1 MPLTDDAPMN
11 PLPSDPSASKPT
23 PLKLFVR
30 TGLSAGAEFAPT
42 GEFVIGRGSGC
53 LVQLKDDV
61 VSRAHCKVFWE
72 QGRWWIEDLKS
83 ANGLFIGEQRITR
96 EPIAERVV
104 AQLGAGGPA
113 IELVAIPPAP
123 APSQTPTPAQP
134 AGKTPVD
141 LDRYKSHY
149 FGESEEPAGEH
160 TIMVR
165 RAFTEVRQKQRRFY
179 FAIIAG
185 IIMLLV
191 ISSAYAVYR
200 HVQYG
205 RQRDIAADIFY
216 RMKAQEVLL
225 AQIIA
230 AAEQQRTAESQA
242 QVEDLKQRQNEM
254 ETSYNRFT
262 DTLDVYS
269 KGLSEEER
277 LVLKTARAFGEC
289 ELIIPEDFQRTVMQ
303 YIARWKESG
312 RLQRAVTRAR
322 DKGYIPLIAQALAEQ
337 GLPPQFFYLA
347 LQESNM
353 DTNAVGPSTRFGIAK
368 GMWQFIPATAQ
379 QYGLRTGPLS
389 AEAQPDPQDERHHFQ
404 RATLAAARYLRDIY
418 ATDAQASGLL
428 VMAAYNWGENRV
440 VPLLQTMP
448 QNPRQRN
455 FWELLGKYRHKIP
468 NETYDYVFSIFSAAV
483 IGENPRLFGFEF
495 DNPLEVK

>member
-1 MPLTDDAPMN
+1 MN
-11 PLPSDPSASKPT
+11 PSPSDSSTANPT

-30 TGLSAGAEFAPT
+30 SGLSAGTEYAPT

-61 VSRAHCKVFWE
+61 VSRSHCKVFWD
-72 QGRWWIEDLKS
+72 QGRWWIEDLQS
-83 ANGLFIGEQRITR
+83 ANGLFSGERRITR
-96 EPIAERVV
+96 EPITERVV

-113 IELVAIPPAP
+113 IELVAIPPPPLPPPQTPAVQPSRSAP
-123 APSQTPTPAQP
+123 A
-134 AGKTPVD
+134 D
-141 LDRYKSHY
+141 LDHYKAHY
-149 FGESEEPAGEH
+149 FGESEAPAGEH

-165 RAFTEVRQKQRRFY
+165 RAFAEVRQKQRRFY

-185 IIMLLV
+185 VFLLLV
-191 ISSAYAVYR
+191 LTSAYAIYR
-200 HVQYG
+200 HVQHG
-205 RQRDIAADIFY
+205 RQREIAADIFY
-216 RMKAQEVLL
+216 KMKTQEVLL
-225 AQIIA
+225 AQIVA
-230 AAEQQRTAESQA
+230 AAEQQRTGESQA
-242 QVEDLKQRQNEM
+242 RVEDLKQRQSEM
-254 ETSYNRFT
+254 EASYNKFT

-312 RLQRAVTRAR
+312 RLQRAVARAKE
-322 DKGYIPLIAQALAEQ
+322 KGYIPLITRALAEQ

-347 LQESNM
+347 LQESSM
-353 DTNAVGPSTRFGIAK
+353 DVNAVGPPTRFGIAK
-368 GMWQFIPATAQ
+368 GMWQFIPATAE

-418 ATDAQASGLL
+418 ATEAQASGLL

-455 FWELLGKYRHKIP
+455 FWELLGKYRAKIP
-468 NETYDYVFSIFSAAV
+468 DETYDYVFSIFSAAV